1 MSGDLPGLNRFH
13 RASSGSH
20 SVPALTEPRP
30 TDPDYGAVHP
40 SIWLGFVPWI
50 LFAVLCRRDTLQ
62 AAVVVGLVGALLVS
76 LPSVLAGR
84 PKLLELGT
92 VLFFVVFVLIVFAVD
107 PGADDFLNRY
117 GRAIATGGLALIA
130 AVSLLID
137 RPFTE
142 QYAREQVDPSLW
154 ESERFRRL
162 NRQFTAAWALV
173 FLLMACSHIVAGAI
187 DTHRAETIFN
197 WVIPIA
203 LIIAIVKYMAKERAT
218 SQTSPRQ
225 MYPLPVG
232 VLWVNS
238 SRHPRLTVLVDPST
252 NLVES
257 VFVPTPNFCG

>member
-1 MSGDLPGLNRFH
+1 
-13 RASSGSH
+13 
-20 SVPALTEPRP
+20 LTETRQG
-30 TDPDYGAVHP
+30 DADHGGVHP

-50 LFAVLCRRDTLQ
+50 LFAVLCRRDSLQ

-130 AVSLLID
+130 IVSLLIGK
-137 RPFTE
+137 PFTE

-154 ESERFRRL
+154 SSDRFIQL
-162 NRQFTAAWALV
+162 NRRFTAGWALV
-173 FLLMACSHIVAGAI
+173 FLAMACSHIVAGAI

-203 LIIAIVKYMAKERAT
+203 LIVAMVKYMAKARA
-218 SQTSPRQ
+218 SPA
-225 MYPLPVG
+225 
-232 VLWVNS
+232 S
-238 SRHPRLTVLVDPST
+238 SDGRRIPPSAD
-252 NLVES
+252 
-257 VFVPTPNFCG
+257 